1 MDATT
6 KPTTAQQQIPLNSDI
21 YFCPN
26 PVTDEK
32 FSKHYWVGSAIDQY
46 RFDSG
51 LVFSNEAD
59 AITACNIML
68 APADTTPDNAHL
80 IAAAPDLL
88 EALEALTNL
97 HWDWVAGSAY
107 VPVAFAAKNKEAI
120 AKARAAIAK
129 AAGEQK

>member
-6 KPTTAQQQIPLNSDI
+6 KPTTAQQQTPLSSDI

-51 LVFSNEAD
+51 LVYRNEAD
-59 AITACNIML
+59 AIAACNIML
-68 APADTTPDNAHL
+68 AALAEGG
-80 IAAAPDLL
+80 AA
-88 EALEALTNL
+88 
-97 HWDWVAGSAY
+97 
-107 VPVAFAAKNKEAI
+107 
-120 AKARAAIAK
+120 
-129 AAGEQK
+129 